1 MSDFVSIR
9 LAGQDF
15 GVPVMQVRDILRR
28 QRMTPVPLAPH
39 AVAGLLHLRG
49 RIVTAIDLRRRLGMP
64 PAEAIESINVV
75 VEHGGELYALIV
87 DSVGDIFRAE
97 QHTLERVPATL
108 DPACRDVAA
117 AVAATATGPIVLLDI
132 SRLLELGPRR
142 RTAS

>member
-1 MSDFVSIR
+1 MSDFVSIG

-15 GVPVMQVRDILRR
+15 GVPVMQVRDVVRR

-97 QHTLERVPATL
+97 QHTFERPPATL
-108 DPACRDVAA
+108 DPAWRDVAA
-117 AVAATATGPIVLLDI
+117 AVAATASGPIVLLDI
-132 SRLLELGPRR
+132 PRLLDLGPRR
-142 RTAS
+142 RPAS